1 MDDGVSAIRFLC
13 WPFTSSVRIAQANME
28 LKFVSLPT
36 FEALKAYVLKILCA
50 RDRLDPEQ
58 TVLGEFLILQSG
70 KPCGVFFQVHGPRSL
85 RTHAV
90 WSSKENR
97 ILFYDSTGV
106 RFAEARL
113 SESPDI
119 PKAA

>member
-1 MDDGVSAIRFLC
+1 VKI
-13 WPFTSSVRIAQANME
+13 PQANMD

-36 FEALKAYVLKILCA
+36 LEELKSYVVGFLCA
-50 RDRLDPEQ
+50 KDQLDPEQ
-58 TVLGEFLILQSG
+58 VTLGESLLLQSG
-70 KPCGVFFQVHGPRSL
+70 KPCGIFFQVRGPRSL

-97 ILFYDSTGV
+97 ILFYDSTGA

-113 SESPDI
+113 SESPDTLE
-119 PKAA
+119 AA